1 MKTIGIS
8 IYPDF
13 DNKEKIKQQLDYV
26 KTLGYKIVFTSMQL
40 GDLGFENTEVGLN
53 DDFYFLFEYCHE
65 IGMEIHADIN
75 DRMLFHLGAQ
85 IDNLKAISDLH
96 IKVLRL
102 DGGFTD
108 HEVAVMTHNAYGI
121 KIEENASML
130 QFPKR
135 RIETIVEEGCINN
148 YYACHNFFPLN
159 ETGLSYQDALNSARL
174 FKSYGIQVGIFIGSL
189 YSSCE
194 LNAIGRG
201 IVTIE
206 DHRYKPSHIQAM
218 ELFVHD
224 EYDYVI
230 FGDTHPSLAELKKVS
245 EVAKNDTLEVIKN
258 KYSIE
263 RVEEELDGI
272 YCVELP
278 VWLNKNIDEKLKKQL
293 TSMVFVARSDQP
305 KDLIRATQ
313 SRGISDIGVDNPIQR
328 FPLSITLNNCLS
340 NRYMGELQ
348 IVLENLPAVD
358 YVNVIGQV
366 KPYARQLL
374 EEIKYGRVAFVLK
387 EE

>member
-13 DNKEKIKQQLDYV
+13 DNKEKIKQQLDYA
-26 KTLGYKIVFTSMQL
+26 KTLGYRIVFTSMQL

-53 DDFYFLFEYCHE
+53 DDFYFLFEYCHK

-85 IDNLKAISDLH
+85 IDNLKPISDLH

-121 KIEENASML
+121 KIEENASLL
-130 QFPKR
+130 QFPRR

-148 YYACHNFFPLN
+148 YCACHNFFPLN

-201 IVTIE
+201 IITIE

-218 ELFVHD
+218 ELFAHE

-230 FGDTHPSLAELKKVS
+230 FGDTHPSLDELKKVS
-245 EVAKNDTLEVIKN
+245 EVAKNDTLEVIKS
-258 KYSIE
+258 KYSVE
-263 RVEEELDGI
+263 RVEEELDHI
-272 YCVELP
+272 YCIELP
-278 VWLNKNIDEKLKKQL
+278 VWLNTNIDEKLKKQL

-313 SRGISDIGVDNPIQR
+313 SRGISYVEVDNPIQR

-348 IVLENLPAVD
+348 IVLEELPSVD

>member
-13 DNKEKIKQQLDYV
+13 DNKEKIKQQLDYA
-26 KTLGYKIVFTSMQL
+26 KTLGYRIVFTSMQL

-53 DDFYFLFEYCHE
+53 DDFYFLFEYCYK

-85 IDNLKAISDLH
+85 IDNLKPISDLH

-130 QFPKR
+130 QFPRR

-148 YYACHNFFPLN
+148 YCACHNFFPLN

-201 IVTIE
+201 IITIE
-206 DHRYKPSHIQAM
+206 EHRYKPSHIQAM
-218 ELFVHD
+218 ELFVNE

-230 FGDTHPSLAELKKVS
+230 FGDTHPSLDELKKVS
-245 EVAKNDTLEVIKN
+245 EVAKNDTLEIIKS
-258 KYSIE
+258 KYSVE
-263 RVEEELDGI
+263 RVEQELDHI
-272 YCVELP
+272 YCIELP
-278 VWLNKNIDEKLKKQL
+278 VWLNRDIDKELKKQL

-313 SRGISDIGVDNPIQR
+313 SRGISYVEVGNPIQR

-348 IVLENLPAVD
+348 IVLEELPSVD
-358 YVNVIGQV
+358 YVNVIGQM

>member
-13 DNKEKIKQQLDYV
+13 DNKEKIKQQLDYA
-26 KTLGYKIVFTSMQL
+26 KTLGYRIVFTSMQL

-53 DDFYFLFEYCHE
+53 DDFYFLFEYCHK

-85 IDNLKAISDLH
+85 IDNLKPISDLH

-130 QFPKR
+130 QFPRR

-148 YYACHNFFPLN
+148 YCACHNFFPLN

-201 IVTIE
+201 IITIE

-218 ELFVHD
+218 ELFAHE

-230 FGDTHPSLAELKKVS
+230 FGDTHPSLDELKKVS
-245 EVAKNDTLEVIKN
+245 EVAKNDTLEVIKS
-258 KYSIE
+258 KYSVE
-263 RVEEELDGI
+263 RVEEELDHI
-272 YCVELP
+272 YCIELP
-278 VWLNKNIDEKLKKQL
+278 VWLNTNIDEKLKKQL

-313 SRGISDIGVDNPIQR
+313 SRGISYVEVDNPIQR

-348 IVLENLPAVD
+348 IVLEELPSVD

>member
-13 DNKEKIKQQLDYV
+13 NNKEKIKQQLDYA
-26 KTLGYKIVFTSMQL
+26 KTLGYRIVFTSMQL

-53 DDFYFLFEYCHE
+53 DDFYFLFEYCHK

-75 DRMLFHLGAQ
+75 DRMLFYLGAQ
-85 IDNLKAISDLH
+85 IDNLKPISDLH

-130 QFPKR
+130 QFPRR

-148 YYACHNFFPLN
+148 YCACHNFFPLN

-174 FKSYGIQVGIFIGSL
+174 FKLYGIQVGIFIGSL

-201 IVTIE
+201 IITIE

-218 ELFVHD
+218 ELFAHE

-230 FGDTHPSLAELKKVS
+230 FGDTHPSLDELKKVS
-245 EVAKNDTLEVIKN
+245 EVAKNDTLEVIKS
-258 KYSIE
+258 KYSVE
-263 RVEEELDGI
+263 RVEEELDHI
-272 YCVELP
+272 YCIELP
-278 VWLNKNIDEKLKKQL
+278 VWLNTNIDEKLKKQL

-313 SRGISDIGVDNPIQR
+313 SRGISYVEVDNPIQR

-348 IVLENLPAVD
+348 IVLEELPSVD

>member
-13 DNKEKIKQQLDYV
+13 DNKEKIKEQLDYA

-65 IGMEIHADIN
+65 MGMEIHADIN
-75 DRMLFHLGAQ
+75 DRMLFHLGAT
-85 IDNLKAISDLH
+85 IENLKPISDLH

-102 DGGFTD
+102 DGGFSD
-108 HEVAVMTHNAYGI
+108 HEVAVMTHNTYGI

-201 IVTIE
+201 IITIE
-206 DHRYKPSHIQAM
+206 DQRYKPSHIQAM

-293 TSMVFVARSDQP
+293 TSMIFVARSDQP

-313 SRGISDIGVDNPIQR
+313 SRGISDIEVDNPIQR

-348 IVLENLPAVD
+348 IVLENLSAVD